1 MLLVESLV
9 LQFDEFVL
17 SLQGFS
23 KKFKRMAADG
33 SHLYL
38 KIHDSHHA
46 NMLICWMFP
55 TVITKDSIS
64 IPAGVDRDGAIL

>member
-1 MLLVESLV
+1 MP
-9 LQFDEFVL
+9 QFDEFVL
-17 SLQGFS
+17 CLQ
-23 KKFKRMAADG
+23 KFKRMAVDG

-38 KIHDSHHA
+38 KINNSHHA

-55 TVITKDSIS
+55 TVTKDSIS